1 MKTEKEKAAEGL
13 LYNANHDSELQDEMK
28 RAKCVLFKY
37 NQLPPDQEEE
47 KDRILTSF
55 LGKKG
60 KNTVILSPFQCDYGY
75 NIEIGENFYSNHN
88 LVILDP
94 GKVTFGDNCFVA
106 PNCGFYT
113 AGHALDAEQR
123 NEGFE
128 IALPITVGNNVW
140 IGGSVCVMP
149 GVTIG
154 DNTIIGGGS
163 VVTKDIPSG
172 VIAAGNPCRVIRK
185 ITEADRNKY
194 KRSL

>member
-113 AGHALDAEQR
+113 AGHALDVEQR

>member
-75 NIEIGENFYSNHN
+75 NIEIGDNFFANVN
-88 LVILDP
+88 LVILD
-94 GKVTFGDNCFVA
+94 GAKVRIGNNAFIA
-106 PNCGFYT
+106 PNVGIYT
-113 AGHALDAEQR
+113 AGHPFDVKQR
-123 NEGFE
+123 NEGLE
-128 IALPITVGNNVW
+128 YACIL
-140 IGGSVCVMP
+140 P

-154 DNTIIGGGS
+154 DNTVIAGGS
-163 VVTKDIPSG
+163 VVTKDIPAN

-194 KRSL
+194 RQP

>member
-75 NIEIGENFYSNHN
+75 NIEIGDNFFANVN
-88 LVILDP
+88 LVILD
-94 GKVTFGDNCFVA
+94 GAKV
-106 PNCGFYT
+106 
-113 AGHALDAEQR
+113 R
-123 NEGFE
+123 
-128 IALPITVGNNVW
+128 IGNNA
-140 IGGSVCVMP
+140 S
-149 GVTIG
+149 
-154 DNTIIGGGS
+154 
-163 VVTKDIPSG
+163 IPP
-172 VIAAGNPCRVIRK
+172 A
-185 ITEADRNKY
+185 T
-194 KRSL
+194 LLT